1 MNITQ
6 QELLQ
11 HKVFQEKMVQMAK
24 KMLANKQELRKEI
37 REDMKNPIIRCA
49 IEELKNR
56 IHQNE

>member
-1 MNITQ
+1 
-6 QELLQ
+6 
-11 HKVFQEKMVQMAK
+11 MAK